1 MLNINI
7 GDFIEID
14 TKNPCIPEYT
24 RKYIMKITNLVFD
37 SICFLEEIEGIIV
50 ETPLLFCL
58 FIETKIYLKTTSKHF
73 KKIIDLNKIKEL
85 ELIYKIHLIKKS

>member
-1 MLNINI
+1 MNDLNI

-24 RKYIMKITNLVFD
+24 RKYIMKITNLGFD
-37 SICFLEEIEGIIV
+37 SISFLEEVEGIIV
-50 ETPLLFCL
+50 ESTLLFNL
-58 FIETKIYLKTTSKHF
+58 FKKSKIYLKTTSRHF
-73 KKIIDLNKIKEL
+73 KKITDVNKIKEL